1 MISVAVSLCL
11 LPPATTRRRAAPH
24 TVSPPAPPAHN
35 SRRCVP
41 SCGVSPSQPAADTL
55 TCFAADGGA
64 AAAVTAAGVPPP
76 GGVWSPGPGP
86 QGAMLEAQ
94 QGNSNA
100 GGGVLSLLSSMEQRG
115 GLVLNPPLAAL
126 TTMADMKTLYAQGPA
141 KSLSPQSPQQVS
153 PQLSPQE
160 MVAASYCGATVT
172 TSSIST
178 PHNIENIL
186 SRPGPMTPTSP
197 GLCGVGQMG
206 GVGLGRLGAGV
217 GLYGGLAGKMADLA
231 RPSSLYWPGVQ
242 GMLQNPLFWRERLQ
256 ATHGRYLGVS
266 RAFVALILV
275 TFFSLIII

>member
-1 MISVAVSLCL
+1 
-11 LPPATTRRRAAPH
+11 
-24 TVSPPAPPAHN
+24 
-35 SRRCVP
+35 
-41 SCGVSPSQPAADTL
+41 
-55 TCFAADGGA
+55 
-64 AAAVTAAGVPPP
+64 
-76 GGVWSPGPGP
+76 
-86 QGAMLEAQ
+86 MLEAQ

-160 MVAASYCGATVT
+160 MVAASYCGATMT
-172 TSSIST
+172 TSSLST
-178 PHNIENIL
+178 PHNIESIL
-186 SRPGPMTPTSP
+186 SRPGPLTPTST
-197 GLCGVGQMG
+197 GLCGMGQMG
-206 GVGLGRLGAGV
+206 SVGLGRLGAGV

-256 ATHGRYLGVS
+256 ATHVTTTTNNNNNNNHTVTTQRRGPGKPLVALFTPQRGQLPRSGIVSAIGPDATASFRGRYPRLIGVT
-266 RAFVALILV
+266 RA
-275 TFFSLIII
+275 TDEPWSHSYKDRQG